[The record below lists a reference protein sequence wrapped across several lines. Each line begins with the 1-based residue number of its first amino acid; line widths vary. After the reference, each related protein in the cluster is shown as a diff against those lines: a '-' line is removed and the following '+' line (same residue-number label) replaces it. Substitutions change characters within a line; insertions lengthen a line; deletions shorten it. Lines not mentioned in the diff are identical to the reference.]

1 MLLGYLCGSGCH
13 VGTSEFIEASIVL
26 CWWGVGEG
34 HHWVLV
40 GVGGG
45 APLGAGGGGERAPLG
60 AGGGGGHH
68 WVLVGVGVGGGAP
81 LGAGGGG
88 ERAPLG
94 AGGGGGHHWVLVGVG
109 MGGTVGFDVCTI
121 AEKQLCWMHE
131 ARSYRTKRSIN
142 QAPSNF
148 LPHLIRPLFHMLS
161 YLGDTTHLCDRNRY
175 DGPPHTQTHTH
186 THTLT
191 NNMCLSL
198 DSKELYISV
207 NVACSQRSQSF
218 SSSSEP
224 WVFSIP
230 SSTWQSRALN
240 VWPPD
245 WRAGKGARVQPG
257 GATVPKALLE
267 CSSSSGSL

>member
-1 MLLGYLCGSGCH
+1 M
-13 VGTSEFIEASIVL
+13 L
-26 CWWGVGEG
+26 CWWGWGEG
-34 HHWVLV
+34 HHWCWW
-40 GVGGG
+40 G
-45 APLGAGGGGERAPLG
+45 APLGAGGGG
-60 AGGGGGHH
+60 GGD
-68 WVLVGVGVGGGAP
+68 
-81 LGAGGGG
+81 
-88 ERAPLG
+88 
-94 AGGGGGHHWVLVGVG
+94 
-109 MGGTVGFDVCTI
+109 GGTVGFDVCTI

-131 ARSYRTKRSIN
+131 ARSYRIKRSIN
-142 QAPSNF
+142 QAPSDF

-161 YLGDTTHLCDRNRY
+161 YLGDATHLCDRNRY
-175 DGPPHTQTHTH
+175 DGPPHTQTH

-257 GATVPKALLE
+257 GATVPRALLE

>member
-1 MLLGYLCGSGCH
+1 M
-13 VGTSEFIEASIVL
+13 
-26 CWWGVGEG
+26 
-34 HHWVLV
+34 
-40 GVGGG
+40 G
-45 APLGAGGGGERAPLG
+45 APLGLTCALLLKNSCVGCTRLG
-60 AGGGGGHH
+60 VIEPSAQLIKRLPIFSLTSSG
-68 WVLVGVGVGGGAP
+68 LCSICYLILATLP
-81 LGAGGGG
+81 ISAI
-88 ERAPLG
+88 AI
-94 AGGGGGHHWVLVGVG
+94 G
-109 MGGTVGFDVCTI
+109 MM
-121 AEKQLCWMHE
+121 ALH
-131 ARSYRTKRSIN
+131 
-142 QAPSNF
+142 
-148 LPHLIRPLFHMLS
+148 
-161 YLGDTTHLCDRNRY
+161 THK
-175 DGPPHTQTHTH
+175 H

-207 NVACSQRSQSF
+207 SVACSQRSQSF